1 MNEITLKVDL
11 YEYREVERACRLAA
25 DKLGLDERAVAADLE
40 RLAKELEGYAMR
52 RRSGEAGKERAV
64 ELSADVRATCLAF
77 LRKPNL
83 MQLIGER
90 IGRAGIVG
98 EEANRVLLFVVA
110 SSYKMPDTLHA
121 LIQGSSGSG
130 KTRLLD
136 VVARSMPAEDL
147 RRYTRVT
154 DNAFY
159 NQAEDHFTRKLVCFE
174 DLDGLREEAQ
184 LAVREL
190 QSNEVLRSAV
200 SVKDDRTG
208 QITGGE
214 RVVRGPIASL
224 ACTTRGE
231 VYEDNVSRS
240 LVVAVDESAAQTA
253 RVVAYQDARAAGES
267 SRAEQATHQTFLA
280 NCVRLLEPLEVVNPY
295 AGKVSLPEG
304 AHKLRRL
311 HELYLSFVRQ
321 VTLIHQYQRQRDECG
336 RLVATPED
344 LRVAASVLFESIVLK
359 VDELDG
365 GVRQFY
371 ERLKTWLGGDDGP
384 GTGAARDFTQ
394 REVREALHVSRAQC
408 SRFFARLQSSER
420 VTSRYSGNLR
430 KVCYRLDEPDD
441 YALIRREIKAD
452 LDRQIDALN
461 EHITSEGVDAGQSG
475 TIAEQSKT

>member
-1 MNEITLKVDL
+1 MNTITLKVDL
-11 YEYREVERACRLAA
+11 YEYREVEKACRLAA
-25 DKLGLDERAVAADLE
+25 EKLGLDERAVAADLE
-40 RLAKELEGYAMR
+40 RLARELEGYAHR
-52 RRSGEAGKERAV
+52 KRKGGASEQRKVEIPADVKER
-64 ELSADVRATCLAF
+64 CLKF

-83 MQLIGER
+83 IREIGAR

-136 VVARSMPAEDL
+136 VVARCMPPEDL

-159 NQAEDHFTRKLVCFE
+159 NQAEDHFTHKLVCFE

-200 SVKDDRTG
+200 SVKDERG
-208 QITGGE
+208 GITGGE
-214 RVVRGPIASL
+214 RIVRGPIASL

-240 LVVAVDESAAQTA
+240 LVVAVDESAVQTQ
-253 RVVAYQDARAAGES
+253 RVIAYQDARAAGSS
-267 SRAEQATHQTFLA
+267 SRVEQMTHQQFLA
-280 NCVRLLEPLEVVNPY
+280 NCVRLLKPCEVVNPF
-295 AGKVSLPEG
+295 AGKVKLPEG

-321 VTLIHQYQRQRDECG
+321 VALINQYQRIKDNHG
-336 RLVATPED
+336 RIIAEVED
-344 LRVAASVLFESIVLK
+344 LRAAAEVLFESIVLK

-365 GVRQFY
+365 SVRQFY
-371 ERLKTWLGGDDGP
+371 ERLKAYAETSDKQ
-384 GTGAARDFTQ
+384 DFTQ

-408 SRFFARLQSSER
+408 SRFFARLQNAER
-420 VTSRYSGNLR
+420 ITSRYSGNLR

-441 YALIRREIKAD
+441 YARIRNEIKAE
-452 LDRQIDALN
+452 LFRQIDALKV
-461 EHITSEGVDAGQSG
+461 EV
-475 TIAEQSKT
+475 

>member
-1 MNEITLKVDL
+1 MNTLTLKVDL

-25 DKLGLDERAVAADLE
+25 DRLGLDERAVAADME
-40 RLAKELEGYAMR
+40 RLARELEGYAHR
-52 RRSGEAGKERAV
+52 RRRGGASEKKAV
-64 ELSADVRATCLAF
+64 AIPAAVRSDCVAF
-77 LRKPNL
+77 LRTPDL
-83 MQLIGER
+83 LTAIGER

-98 EEANRVLLFVVA
+98 EEGNRLLLFVVA

-136 VVARSMPAEDL
+136 VVARCVPAEDL

-159 NQAEDHFTRKLVCFE
+159 NQAEDHFSHKLVCFE
-174 DLDGLREEAQ
+174 DLDGPREEAQ

-253 RVVAYQDARAAGES
+253 RVIAYQDARAAGSS
-267 SRAEQATHQTFLA
+267 SRSEQELQQGFLA

-295 AGKVSLPEG
+295 AGRVKLPAG
-304 AHKLRRL
+304 AYKLRRL

-321 VTLIHQYQRQRDECG
+321 VTLINQYQRVRDERG
-336 RLVATPED
+336 RLVAEVAD
-344 LRVAASVLFESIVLK
+344 LRAAAGVLFESIVLK

-371 ERLKTWLGGDDGP
+371 ERLKGWL
-384 GTGAARDFTQ
+384 AARGAGAGADFTQ
-394 REVREALHVSRAQC
+394 REVRAALHVSRAQC
-408 SRFFARLQSSER
+408 SRIFARLQSCER
-420 VTSRYSGNLR
+420 LTARYAGNLR

-441 YALIRREIKAD
+441 YARLRGGIQAE
-452 LDRQIDALN
+452 LFRQIDGL
-461 EHITSEGVDAGQSG
+461 ETSKSGQV
-475 TIAEQSKT
+475 

>member
-1 MNEITLKVDL
+1 MNTLTVKVDL
-11 YEYREVERACRLAA
+11 YEYREVEKACRLAA
-25 DKLGLDERAVAADLE
+25 DKLGLDERVVAADLE
-40 RLAKELEGYAMR
+40 RLARELEGYAMR
-52 RRSGEAGKERAV
+52 KRRGGAAEKKAV
-64 ELSADVRATCLAF
+64 QLPADVRGKCIAF
-77 LRKPNL
+77 LRQPSLVKA
-83 MQLIGER
+83 IGER
-90 IGRAGIVG
+90 IGRGGIVG
-98 EEANRVLLFVVA
+98 EQGNRLLLFVVA

-136 VVARSMPAEDL
+136 VVVRCMPAEDV

-159 NQAEDHFTRKLVCFE
+159 NQAEDHFTHKLVAFE

-253 RVVAYQDARAAGES
+253 RVIAYQDARAAGSS
-267 SRAEQATHQTFLA
+267 SRAEQGLHQQFLA

-295 AGKVSLPEG
+295 AGKVRLPEG

-321 VTLIHQYQRQRDECG
+321 VALINQYQRVKDERG
-336 RLVATPED
+336 RLVAEVED
-344 LRVAASVLFESIVLK
+344 LRVAAEVLFESIVLK

-371 ERLKTWLGGDDGP
+371 ERLKSWLNGRGSDAGL
-384 GTGAARDFTQ
+384 DFTQ
-394 REVREALHVSRAQC
+394 REVREALHVSRSQC
-408 SRFFARLQSSER
+408 SRFFIRLQSSER
-420 VTSRYSGNLR
+420 ITSRYSGNLR

-441 YALIRREIKAD
+441 YARLRKGIKAE
-452 LDRQIDALN
+452 LFRQIDALN
-461 EHITSEGVDAGQSG
+461 ESV
-475 TIAEQSKT
+475 

>member
-1 MNEITLKVDL
+1 MTGGITLKCDL
-11 YEYREVERACRLAA
+11 YEHREVRRVARLVAEE
-25 DKLGLDERAVAADLE
+25 LGLDERAVVADLSGLT
-40 RLAKELEGYAMR
+40 RELEGYAR
-52 RRSGEAGKERAV
+52 RRREGGAAATARKAV
-64 ELSADVRATCLAF
+64 EIPAAERVAGERF
-77 LRKPNL
+77 LRRRGL
-83 MQLIGER
+83 MAAITER

-98 EEANRVLLFVVA
+98 EEANRTVLFVVA
-110 SSYKMPDTLHA
+110 SSYKMPDALHA

-136 VVARSMPAEDL
+136 VICRCMPAEDV

-159 NQAEDHFTRKLVCFE
+159 NQAEDHFTRTLVCLE

-190 QSNEVLRSAV
+190 QSNGILRSAV

-208 QITGGE
+208 AITGGE
-214 RVVRGPIASL
+214 RVVRGPIGSL

-240 LVVAVDESAAQTA
+240 LVVAVDESAEQTR
-253 RVVAYQDARAAGES
+253 RVIAYQDARAAGES
-267 SRAEQATHQTFLA
+267 TATEREREQRFLA
-280 NCVRLLEPLEVVNPY
+280 NCVRLLRPYEVVNPY
-295 AGKVSLPEG
+295 AGRVSLPEG

-321 VTLIHQYQRQRDECG
+321 VCLIHQHQREVDARG

-344 LRVAASVLFESIVLK
+344 LRIACAVLFEAIVLK

-371 ERLKTWLGGDDGP
+371 ERLKGWAAEQPGGEASM
-384 GTGAARDFTQ
+384 GAEVEFTQ
-394 REVREALHVSRAQC
+394 RDLRDALHVSRAQC
-408 SRFFARLQSSER
+408 SRYIARLVGAER
-420 VTSRYSGNLR
+420 VTSKYAGNLR
-430 KVCYRLDEPDD
+430 RVCYRLSEPDD
-441 YALIRREIKAD
+441 YQGMRRTIRESLAA
-452 LDRQIDALN
+452 QIDALEADN
-461 EHITSEGVDAGQSG
+461 AGESE
-475 TIAEQSKT
+475 ELR

>member
-1 MNEITLKVDL
+1 MNTITLKVDL
-11 YEYREVERACRLAA
+11 YEYREVEKACRLAA

-40 RLAKELEGYAMR
+40 RLGKELEGYALR
-52 RRSGEAGKERAV
+52 RRSGEAGKKKAV
-64 ELSADVRATCLAF
+64 ELPRDVRARCLEF
-77 LRKPNL
+77 LRKPKL
-83 MQLIGER
+83 MQSISER

-136 VVARSMPAEDL
+136 VVARCMPVEDL

-253 RVVAYQDARAAGES
+253 RVIAYQDARAAGAS
-267 SRAEQATHQTFLA
+267 SKAEQATHQTFLA
-280 NCVRLLEPLEVVNPY
+280 NCVSLLEPLEVVNPY
-295 AGKVSLPEG
+295 AGKVRLPEG

-321 VTLIHQYQRQRDECG
+321 VCLIHQYQRRKDERG

-344 LRVAASVLFESIVLK
+344 LRVAASVLFEAIVLK

-371 ERLKTWLGGDDGP
+371 ERLKGWLGEHD
-384 GTGAARDFTQ
+384 TRDFTQ

-408 SRFFARLQSSER
+408 SRFFGRLQSAER
-420 VTSRYSGNLR
+420 ITSRYSGNLR

-441 YALIRREIKAD
+441 YARLRREIKAE
-452 LDRQIDALN
+452 LDRQIDAL
-461 EHITSEGVDAGQSG
+461 EVEKEETITITGTNLEQSG
-475 TIAEQSKT
+475 TMVEQLKN

>member
-1 MNEITLKVDL
+1 MNTLTLKVDL
-11 YEYREVERACRLAA
+11 YEWREVEKVCRLAA

-40 RLAKELEGYAMR
+40 RLARELEGYAHR
-52 RRSGEAGKERAV
+52 KRSGTATEKKQL
-64 ELSADVRATCLAF
+64 ELPADVRDKCIKF
-77 LRKPNL
+77 LRAPDL
-83 MQLIGER
+83 LQQIGER

-98 EEANRVLLFVVA
+98 EEANRLLLFVVA

-136 VVARSMPAEDL
+136 VVCRCMPAEDV

-159 NQAEDHFTRKLVCFE
+159 NQAEDHFTHKLVAFE
-174 DLDGLREEAQ
+174 DLDGLRDEAQ

-224 ACTTRGE
+224 ACTTRSE

-240 LVVAVDESAAQTA
+240 LVVAVDESAEQTA
-253 RVVAYQDARAAGES
+253 RVIAYQDARAAGAS
-267 SRAEQATHQTFLA
+267 STGEQEMHQCFLA
-280 NCVRLLEPLEVVNPY
+280 NCVRLLKPYEVVNPY
-295 AGKVSLPEG
+295 AGKVRLPEG

-321 VTLIHQYQRQRDECG
+321 VCLINQYQRVKDDRG
-336 RLVATPED
+336 RLVAEVED
-344 LRVAASVLFESIVLK
+344 LRMAAEVLFECIVLK

-365 GVRQFY
+365 SVRQFY
-371 ERLKTWLGGDDGP
+371 ERLKGWLASRPAGS
-384 GTGAARDFTQ
+384 GADFTQ
-394 REVREALHVSRAQC
+394 REVREALKVSRAQC
-408 SRFFARLQSSER
+408 SRFFARLQNAER
-420 VTSRYSGNLR
+420 ITSRYSGNLR
-430 KVCYRLDEPDD
+430 KVSYRLDEPDD
-441 YALIRREIKAD
+441 YVRMRREIKAE
-452 LDRQIDALN
+452 LFRQIEELDAVKA
-461 EHITSEGVDAGQSG
+461 SENGLV
-475 TIAEQSKT
+475 